1 MIPLLVYA
9 IMTCAPAAATNA
21 ARGMTPE
28 GPEDGP
34 RGGVAV
40 ARMRASCS
48 SQGNYSNLLEL
59 VRDALAPASPDAQQ
73 TEILFRAASFDWGAN
88 CQAVSIPAALDGL
101 TARVQFERAFLE
113 RCPGDP
119 RVANVRAWLG
129 DDLVR
134 QAQLRSVQSAYVM
147 AWTSWPTNPD
157 VAVEA
162 MLAVRRTAKAL
173 GADALVGQTAAD
185 LRYFS
190 AAEAWP
196 WQPAEIVP

>member
-1 MIPLLVYA
+1 MTLLWLFA
-9 IMTCAPAAATNA
+9 ITTCEPAGATDA
-21 ARGMTPE
+21 ARGMTA
-28 GPEDGP
+28 EDALDSA
-34 RGGVAV
+34 RGGIAL

-48 SQGNYSNLLEL
+48 SQGNYSSFLDL

-101 TARVQFERAFLE
+101 TARVQLERAFLE
-113 RCPGDP
+113 HCSGDP

-129 DDLVR
+129 DDLAR

-147 AWTSWPTNPD
+147 AWTSWPANPD

-162 MLAVRRTAKAL
+162 MLAVRRAAKAL

-196 WQPAEIVP
+196 WQHAEIVP